1 MIYMKTVWIPSYHPE
16 GSALLWVARP
26 SEQCRPCIEIH
37 DSGAVTKVCML
48 FVCFACLQRAR
59 HVLIREQINA
69 KEFSQACFS
78 LVKPVIGMFK
88 FTMSQP
94 LDKLC
99 DNRLALCD
107 HASGSS
113 FVCIRGFA
121 AKLVWVYKSGLERT
135 RRTRINE
142 ALCDCRYSWIFL
154 DILAMLLHVIAACIQ
169 KDIDINSEACAILW

>member
-1 MIYMKTVWIPSYHPE
+1 
-16 GSALLWVARP
+16 
-26 SEQCRPCIEIH
+26 
-37 DSGAVTKVCML
+37 
-48 FVCFACLQRAR
+48 
-59 HVLIREQINA
+59 
-69 KEFSQACFS
+69 
-78 LVKPVIGMFK
+78 
-88 FTMSQP
+88 MSQP

-121 AKLVWVYKSGLERT
+121 AKLVWVYKSGLEWT

-154 DILAMLLHVIAACIQ
+154 LCYCMWLLLAFKRTLTSTPRLVPSCGRPFAFVTHRTCSCQPPGTIAFQSRQRWSLNTNGDQQSQYIVYIRRPESAWLGNILCRIQ
-169 KDIDINSEACAILW
+169 TVSINPD